1 MVRIVLADDHALFR
15 EGLQLMLEQFEC
27 YRVIASA
34 EDGHVLL
41 QQLAEVACD
50 LVILDLNMP
59 QLNGLESLALIKIQY
74 PHVRVVVLSNYDQP
88 EFKSEVA
95 RLGANGYLLKNSS
108 SEVLRRAI
116 DAVMEGK
123 TVFFED
129 KTAENSIDKDYFTDD
144 FLRRYSLTR
153 REFDIIRCI
162 ARELTTREI
171 ADQLFI
177 SEHTVMT
184 HRKNLLRKLEVKN
197 TAGLVKFASQHGLL
211 N

>member
-162 ARELTTREI
+162 ACELTTREI

>member
-15 EGLQLMLEQFEC
+15 EGLQLMLEQE
-27 YRVIASA
+27 ASYQVVATA
-34 EDGHVLL
+34 EDGQVLL
-41 QQLAEVACD
+41 SRLAEVDCD
-50 LVILDLNMP
+50 LILLDLNMP
-59 QLNGLESLALIKIQY
+59 HLNGLESLERIKTSFPQ
-74 PHVRVVVLSNYDQP
+74 VRVIVLSNYDQL
-88 EFKSEVA
+88 EFKREVA

-108 SEVLRRAI
+108 SAVLRKAI
-116 DAVMEGK
+116 EAVMAGK
-123 TVFFED
+123 TVFFEYKSTED
-129 KTAENSIDKDYFTDD
+129 NIDKDFFTDE

-162 ARELTTREI
+162 ARALTTREI